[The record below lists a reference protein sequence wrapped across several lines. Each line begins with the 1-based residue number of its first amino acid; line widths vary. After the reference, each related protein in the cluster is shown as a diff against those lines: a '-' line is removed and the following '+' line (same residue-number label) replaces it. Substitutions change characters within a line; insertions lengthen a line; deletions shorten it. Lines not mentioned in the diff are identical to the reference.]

1 MKEQIDLAIKEDK
14 IFFLGEK
21 LQDDWYQ
28 AFAEW
33 SDIARKDNNPEAY
46 FNMAYCYLTSN
57 GIKKNIEKAIEYYEL
72 AGSLGLNEA
81 YTHAYKARAEYV
93 FKDDINDYI
102 SYLETLKEKGVW
114 SHAPDEKG
122 CRTYFSCEH
131 EALQFQDVVEK
142 LSMTSIEK
150 RVAKAKELQKKH
162 TAHFI
167 KLDLAYFIAISE
179 VSAEVEYR
187 ESKLSDIENTG
198 RINKGRSVLR
208 TKYSYKAEY
217 LVKLKNSGKEN
228 AKFDLT
234 IRAANA
240 AEIKAAREKDPM
252 NGVQKVYKTIPGII
266 LYPGEQKEQ
275 ALVTDLPIKDL
286 GENCIKFS
294 FDFKREFEKYYVSS
308 SYRGHISYDVD
319 VQPGRVSVSRK
330 ASDAE
335 KYKVKQFIAYAVVI
349 LGIYLYIKHLL
360 G

>member
-1 MKEQIDLAIKEDK
+1 M
-14 IFFLGEK
+14 
-21 LQDDWYQ
+21 
-28 AFAEW
+28 
-33 SDIARKDNNPEAY
+33 
-46 FNMAYCYLTSN
+46 
-57 GIKKNIEKAIEYYEL
+57 
-72 AGSLGLNEA
+72 
-81 YTHAYKARAEYV
+81 
-93 FKDDINDYI
+93 
-102 SYLETLKEKGVW
+102 
-114 SHAPDEKG
+114 
-122 CRTYFSCEH
+122 
-131 EALQFQDVVEK
+131 
-142 LSMTSIEK
+142 
-150 RVAKAKELQKKH
+150 
-162 TAHFI
+162 
-167 KLDLAYFIAISE
+167 AYFIAISE

-240 AEIKAAREKDPM
+240 AEIKAAHEKDPM